1 MRTGCRGPSASRRQ
15 PLQGNERLIGASII
29 GQSALALSSIHR
41 TPEYG
46 LRAQLR
52 DRHQRLVCNRHLS
65 RDCHMLWA
73 ILMITSTINQATQI
87 PMMVSQTMS
96 QVAGIMR
103 WASERAARFS
113 FELDPVRR
121 PTSCATP
128 PASVNRRSRLRLPR
142 KVNHAMIQDTN
153 K

>member
-1 MRTGCRGPSASRRQ
+1 
-15 PLQGNERLIGASII
+15 LQENERLIEASMI

-52 DRHQRLVCNRHLS
+52 DRHQRRHLS

-73 ILMITSTINQATQI
+73 MLMITSTINQAAQI
-87 PMMVSQTMS
+87 PMMMSQTMS

-103 WASERAARFS
+103 WASELAARFS
-113 FELDPVRR
+113 FELDPGGR

-128 PASVNRRSRLRLPR
+128 PASVNRRSRLGLPR
-142 KVNHAMIQDTN
+142 RVNRAMIQDTN
-153 K
+153 R